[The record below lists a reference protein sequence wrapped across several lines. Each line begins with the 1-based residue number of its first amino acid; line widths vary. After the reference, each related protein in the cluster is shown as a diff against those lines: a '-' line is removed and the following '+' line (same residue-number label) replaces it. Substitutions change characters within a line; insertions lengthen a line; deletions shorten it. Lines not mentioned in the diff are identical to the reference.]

1 MSTQAV
7 PYFPPFAFLKSHLQF
22 KSTQSEVH
30 VTLSY
35 DAFVRLVQLMARS
48 VDVNEQ
54 WYLAQNPDVAEG
66 IRQGQF
72 RSAKHHW
79 IDFGYLEGRLP
90 YELTVDSNWYLTNYP
105 DIAEAVNAATE
116 ESALSHYRRTGFLEG
131 RIPGGY

>member
-1 MSTQAV
+1 MATQPV
-7 PYFPPFAFLKSHLQF
+7 PYFPPFAFLKNHLQF
-22 KSTQSEVH
+22 KSIHGEVQ

-35 DAFVRLVQLMARS
+35 DTFVRLTQLMARS
-48 VDVNEQ
+48 VNVNEQ
-54 WYLAQNPDVAEG
+54 WYLAQNPDVMEG